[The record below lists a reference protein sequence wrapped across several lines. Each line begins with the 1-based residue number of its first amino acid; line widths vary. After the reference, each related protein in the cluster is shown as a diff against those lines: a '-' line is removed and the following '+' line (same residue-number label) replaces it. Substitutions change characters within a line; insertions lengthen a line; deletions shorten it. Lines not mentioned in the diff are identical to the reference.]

1 MKKILQ
7 IFGLTITSALVACG
21 GGGGDSGVSGNKPV
35 PAPAVANIIYKL
47 DKIALSNSGSDEALI
62 TVTALDST
70 NNPVEK
76 ANLTVSVDSGVYT
89 PLTTVSDG
97 SGKALGTV
105 SIGDNK
111 SNRDITATIKM
122 GGKTTM
128 AVIPVTGSQVSV
140 FLVPA
145 APVPGG
151 SAKISVKLTDVNGA
165 GIAQA
170 PVQLSGSLGF
180 TQKLKTDSAGTA
192 VAELLRAPTAL
203 GTYTVEAVGSGV
215 FASQEVQVLN
225 AEGVG
230 IPAAVGVISSASLA
244 INPNTIEPNETGY
257 DSSRASLRAV
267 FQNSANQA
275 IQNVR
280 ARFEILPPQLGS
292 GESISTGTG
301 TVYSNSTGQATSQ
314 YIAGTRSSPTDGV
327 RIRVCFGMTDA
338 EIANGACPRSAVA
351 TMTVAKQPLSITLGD
366 NNKLER
372 GNGDLTYIKK
382 FDIAVVDAA
391 GNAVANAQLSASVD
405 LRSYEKG
412 PFAEVRTSCLN
423 EDTNRNGFLDAG
435 EDLDTDGVITP
446 RKADVVLSYV
456 GEKTT
461 GKNGRATI
469 QVEYPMNV
477 ATWLV
482 YAVKVSTSV
491 AGSEGT
497 VEKIY
502 RTSFI
507 EGDEANGSFLIPPYG
522 VNDCNT
528 PR

>member
-1 MKKILQ
+1 MKKFLQ
-7 IFGLTITSALVACG
+7 ILGLGTVITLVACG
-21 GGGGDSGVSGNKPV
+21 GGGGDSGASTNNTVLAPVVSNV
-35 PAPAVANIIYKL
+35 IYKL
-47 DKIALSNSGSDEALI
+47 DKIALNNSGADEALI
-62 TVTALDST
+62 TVTALDSK
-70 NNPVEK
+70 NNPIEK
-76 ANLTVSVDSGVYT
+76 ADLTVSVDSGVYT
-89 PLTTVSDG
+89 PIMMVSDTA
-97 SGKALGTV
+97 GKASGTV

-111 SNRDITATIKM
+111 SNRDITATITM
-122 GGKTTM
+122 GGKKTV
-128 AVIPVTGSQVSV
+128 AVIPVTGSQISVS
-140 FLVPA
+140 LVPA
-145 APVPGG
+145 VPMPGG
-151 SAKISVKLTDVNGA
+151 SAKISIKVTDINGT
-165 GIAQA
+165 GIAQT
-170 PVQLSGSLGF
+170 PVKLAGSLGF
-180 TQKLKTDSAGTA
+180 TQTVKTDTAGTA
-192 VAELLRAPTAL
+192 VAELSRVPTAL

-215 FASQEVQVLN
+215 FVSQEVQVLN

-230 IPAAVGVISSASLA
+230 IPDAVGIISSASLA
-244 INPNTIEPNETGY
+244 INPNTIEPNESGS
-257 DSSRASLRAV
+257 DSNRASLRAV
-267 FQNSANQA
+267 FQNSSNQA

-280 ARFEILPPQLGS
+280 ARFEVLPPQLGS
-292 GESISTGTG
+292 GESVSTGVS

-327 RIRVCFGMTDA
+327 RVRVCYGMTDA
-338 EIANGACPRSAVA
+338 EIANGACPRSATA

-372 GNGDLTYIKK
+372 GSDDLTYIKK

-405 LRSYEKG
+405 LRVYEKG
-412 PFAEVRTSCLN
+412 YFEKLRTSCLN
-423 EDTNRNGFLDAG
+423 EDSNRNGFLDAG
-435 EDLDTDGVITP
+435 EDRDMDGVITP

-461 GKNGRATI
+461 GKNGRATV

-507 EGDEANGSFLIPPYG
+507 EGDEVNGSFLIPPYG
-522 VNDCNT
+522 VNDCST